1 MATTTIK
8 ATDEGERRWFYG
20 GGTHTWKITEADSGG
35 TVSAFEDAMTQGK
48 NTPWHCHPDSDE
60 VTYLIEGE
68 CLINVD
74 GDERIMGA
82 GGMWF
87 VPRGTNHA
95 FTVLSPTAR
104 ILAFQIPGTASRFY
118 WDASEPAGEGEGPV
132 DFDRIGQVA
141 QATGATT
148 VLGPPPFTH

>member
-1 MATTTIK
+1 MATATIK
-8 ATDEGERRWFYG
+8 AEGEGERRWFYG

-35 TVSAFEDAMTQGK
+35 MVSAFEDDMTQGK

-60 VTYLIEGE
+60 VTYLIAGE
-68 CLINVD
+68 CRVNVD
-74 GDERIMGA
+74 GDERVVEA

-87 VPRGTNHA
+87 VPRGTHHA

-104 ILAFQIPGTASRFY
+104 ILALQIPGTAARFY

-132 DFDRIGQVA
+132 DFARIGQVA

>member
-1 MATTTIK
+1 
-8 ATDEGERRWFYG
+8 
-20 GGTHTWKITEADSGG
+20 
-35 TVSAFEDAMTQGK
+35 
-48 NTPWHCHPDSDE
+48 
-60 VTYLIEGE
+60 
-68 CLINVD
+68 
-74 GDERIMGA
+74 
-82 GGMWF
+82 MWF

-104 ILAFQIPGTASRFY
+104 VLAVQVPGTAARFY
-118 WDASEPAGEGEGPV
+118 WDASEPAGDGEGPV